1 MGINPIPI
9 EAHSMQANELVD
21 LKPVTKDI
29 DEDQKSTSPSVELP
43 ITLSRAYPPSSTS
56 DKLAV
61 PQRGA
66 QMKPRITSIP
76 RSAIVRT
83 LLLHQQHS
91 RTSRLTRSYHHPS
104 PNPPTHP
111 PTNEKMSPYPFT
123 PLPCQLC
130 NTFACATPEEPSHD
144 SPVMIALAHA
154 SKVESSTACTIFCG
168 DDSPFNTVCIL
179 HDAADKFSRAEAIL
193 HTAAMSLKNI
203 AASSPGTRRRVRR
216 APLLSG
222 ASC

>member
-1 MGINPIPI
+1 
-9 EAHSMQANELVD
+9 
-21 LKPVTKDI
+21 
-29 DEDQKSTSPSVELP
+29 
-43 ITLSRAYPPSSTS
+43 
-56 DKLAV
+56 
-61 PQRGA
+61 
-66 QMKPRITSIP
+66 
-76 RSAIVRT
+76 
-83 LLLHQQHS
+83 
-91 RTSRLTRSYHHPS
+91 
-104 PNPPTHP
+104 
-111 PTNEKMSPYPFT
+111 MSPYPFT

-203 AASSPGTRRRVRR
+203 AAFLAGNPQESATGAAAIRRIMLKVDRPDFVAWYEAEDRGPMSPRCAGLLRALDDAAALVGECGEYRPDVKFVLPVKKAGAVVLFAGLLLLCFGSYLFIIPVSFNSLMKNLKELVVFSLFKGRLYRVIFRH
-216 APLLSG
+216 PF
-222 ASC
+222 